1 MKGDRE
7 FVIGDIVKVENPGQT
22 YSTHRKAAIKLGA
35 DYNPTEAS
43 LDSMPTDK
51 WQYGGVPTK
60 HDLVVIRNIKD
71 VEWRERMLLIE
82 RISDCR
88 QFIIHEMGVK
98 LQHQADFLKQ
108 ELFEI

>member
-1 MKGDRE
+1 MKGDRKLI
-7 FVIGDIVKVENPGQT
+7 IGDIVKVENPGQT
-22 YSTHRKAAIKLGA
+22 YSTYRKAAIKLGA
-35 DYNPTEAS
+35 DYNPTELS

-60 HDLVVIRNIKD
+60 HDLAVIRNI
-71 VEWRERMLLIE
+71 ENMLLIE

-88 QFIIHEMGVK
+88 QFIINEMGVK
-98 LQHQADFLKQ
+98 LQHQADFLEQ